1 MVSRA
6 AGRQNKSAEI
16 QKTESWHILIPLQ
29 PLKIPN
35 WFIPDPIW
43 GCFGFNSAPNGI
55 FLGLFNPHSRDSKK
69 ISCLGPLTDI

>member
-16 QKTESWHILIPLQ
+16 QKTESRHTLIPLQ

-43 GCFGFNSAPNGI
+43 GCFGLNSAPNGFFWDYSI
-55 FLGLFNPHSRDSKK
+55 PILAIVKK
-69 ISCLGPLTDI
+69 SAA